1 MVIVLVQREE
11 GVFKPNRPS
20 PLRVLLHC
28 ISVITSFE
36 HALLK
41 ILRIHIY
48 AFERSKYK
56 SFPAALHD
64 SILLHISFGKCF
76 TMNGDKLFFQQCCN
90 PLVIPRGLFFF
101 FFQLL

>member
-1 MVIVLVQREE
+1 MVIILVQREE

-20 PLRVLLHC
+20 PLRVYC

-48 AFERSKYK
+48 AFERSKYE
-56 SFPAALHD
+56 SFPTALHD
-64 SILLHISFGKCF
+64 SILLHISCGKYF
-76 TMNGDKLFFQQCCN
+76 TMNGHKPLFQQCRN
-90 PLVIPRGLFFF
+90 PLVIP
-101 FFQLL
+101 